1 VTQSLREAEFL
12 AVDCETNARGGE
24 ACELTEVAAVL
35 VGGGECHEE
44 YSSLVAVTLP
54 LTRGAQRLTGIS
66 QAMLTDAPA
75 PEAVLNSLVARLQ
88 GRVLVAHN
96 ASFDARVLR
105 HACRRAGVPW
115 PDPPVLCTVALARRL
130 LPLQSQRA
138 LGPLAE
144 ALGIEMPERHRALPD
159 ARACA
164 GVLCHLFA
172 RLCSH
177 AATVDE
183 AVALLASPRRR
194 RAARLRPAAAASPRN
209 GRRPREQGPCEQGP
223 CEPPRLDFGEL
234 PRDPGVYIFRDEA
247 GRPLYVGKSVSIRSR
262 ARAHFAPSAPDAQWR
277 SSARLVDYQATGS
290 ELGALVLENRL
301 IKRYAPPGNL
311 LLNGIPDGI
320 VYVRC
325 RFDVSFPVLEVARDP
340 ASGHAV
346 NIGPLR
352 GRRCAIELVEQLNSL
367 FGLRHCGRRI
377 VRRDHPSAY
386 GQMGRCLSP
395 CLGDLD
401 PNLYRTRLDE
411 ALALFGEQGDGGARL
426 LGHVEEQ
433 MHRAADE
440 QRYERAHALHR
451 RLTRLRT
458 LLDRLGGSLG
468 AVHARSVLLLAPHPV
483 KRRFEAFRLSGGRLA
498 DWGPLPGDPGDA
510 DDADDADE
518 LARWAGLADG
528 PGAASSGQAGA
539 RSHAGHAGAGSHA
552 GHAGA
557 GSHVPPEEL
566 DEVRILGA
574 WMTAHPETPML
585 PLPPAPD
592 ASTPPDASAL
602 PDASTLRKFVAAS
615 TRAQWPGAAAGVV
628 LRRR

>member
-1 VTQSLREAEFL
+1 VTHVLREAEFL
-12 AVDCETNARGGE
+12 AVDCETNARAGE
-24 ACELTEVAAVL
+24 ACELTEVGAVL
-35 VGGGECHEE
+35 VGGGECHDE
-44 YSSLVAVTLP
+44 YSSLVAVTMP

-66 QAMLTDAPA
+66 EAMLADAPA
-75 PEAVLNSLVARLQ
+75 PRAVLEGLVERLR

-105 HACRRAGVPW
+105 QACVRAGVQW

-144 ALGIEMPERHRALPD
+144 ALGIEMPERHRALAD

-164 GVLCHLFA
+164 RILCHLFG

-194 RAARLRPAAAASPRN
+194 AAARRRPAAAGEAR
-209 GRRPREQGPCEQGP
+209 GRRRSREQPA
-223 CEPPRLDFGEL
+223 CEPPSLDFGEL

-262 ARAHFAPSAPDAQWR
+262 ARAHFAPSAPDAPWR

-301 IKRYAPPGNL
+301 IKRHAPPGNV

-325 RFDVSFPVLEVARDP
+325 RFDVSFPILEVARDP
-340 ASGHAV
+340 APGHAV

-352 GRRCAIELVEQLNSL
+352 GRRSAIELVEQLNSL

-377 VRRDHPSAY
+377 SRRDHPSAY

-401 PNLYRTRLDE
+401 PNLYRARLDE
-411 ALALFGEQGDGGARL
+411 ALALFGEHGDGGARL

-433 MHRAADE
+433 MRRASGE

-451 RLTRLRT
+451 RLNRLRT
-458 LLDRLGGSLG
+458 LLDRLGSNLG

-483 KRRFEAFRLSGGRLA
+483 KRRFEAFRLCGGRLA
-498 DWGPLPGDPGDA
+498 DWGPLGG
-510 DDADDADE
+510 DADE
-518 LARWAGLADG
+518 LARWA
-528 PGAASSGQAGA
+528 A
-539 RSHAGHAGAGSHA
+539 RAQESGSHA
-552 GHAGA
+552 GGSHVG

-574 WMTAHPETPML
+574 WMSAHPETPTL
-585 PLPPAPD
+585 PLRPQPD
-592 ASTPPDASAL
+592 AEAL
-602 PDASTLRKFVAAS
+602 RVFIDAS
-615 TRAQWPGAAAGVV
+615 TRAQWPRAGAGKRAAAWD
-628 LRRR
+628 